1 MNMLRLLAKQNM
13 KYYKKRNIL
22 IGIAVFLTSFLVF
35 AILSVGVVFQ
45 HEQYAAINAYNPS
58 WHGKYTGITEDMAA
72 KIASNDNVGMWGI
85 YTDTAFTEISKRKK
99 VVYSYADGNAL
110 DMMRISLDKGRMP
123 ESENEIA
130 LDPGAAER
138 LGKTVEVGGR
148 ITLPYQVYRNGKKDY
163 IQEGEFIVTGLLK
176 AVDSDIKEYYQA
188 IVSKELL
195 EKEVPPE
202 QVFYQFL
209 FRIPE
214 DKIPSTNAARDI
226 IENIA
231 KEYGIHEDSVKV
243 NSYNLAANYA
253 DPDMYMVIF
262 VIICIVAFAGSIT
275 IYSIYYIG
283 TIERIKEY
291 GRLKA
296 AGMTSRELKKIVL
309 WEGTGIV
316 KRAAPAGIVA
326 GIIIEVAG
334 IIILHSITGDWL
346 KETREYISYSSL
358 IISHIGIMALAY
370 IITYITMYISI
381 RKPVRLVG
389 KITEMEAISCH
400 SAINNR
406 INNKKKKSVNKVNIS
421 HLVKNN
427 LASNKKRSIATI
439 LAMSATGILVMVM
452 STVISCTDSRLEADD
467 MCHGHYMLRQR
478 VEFNNEEHKEREWQN
493 VVSGNPFTQD
503 FLEKIKKLDG
513 VKGVDCFDSIYTE
526 IKELYSG
533 KYEIIG
539 VPEEN
544 KSFIM
549 DNIIEGSVSYEELES
564 GDKLVVDSR
573 AAKWWFGGLKPG
585 DKITYTTEI
594 DGKVIEKQA
603 EIAATGDFPIIF
615 PGFYTA
621 SRGFEDIS
629 SRNLCSV
636 LSIWGEEEYNK
647 ELADKLL
654 AIEEEDPLLMLSTW
668 QEQYEIAESNTL
680 SVTVFFSIFLGILGL
695 ICVMNMVNTMISSV
709 QRRKREIGMMQ
720 AVGMTDRQLFKM
732 LQTEGGFY
740 IFGTL
745 FITIAGGGL
754 MSYPVYRLAKEY
766 GILGV
771 HKYQFPFGAVF
782 VISCI
787 LAVLEVILVA
797 VMSHSV
803 KKEAIIDRIRFN
815 G

>member
-1 MNMLRLLAKQNM
+1 M
-13 KYYKKRNIL
+13 
-22 IGIAVFLTSFLVF
+22 
-35 AILSVGVVFQ
+35 
-45 HEQYAAINAYNPS
+45 
-58 WHGKYTGITEDMAA
+58 
-72 KIASNDNVGMWGI
+72 
-85 YTDTAFTEISKRKK
+85 
-99 VVYSYADGNAL
+99 
-110 DMMRISLDKGRMP
+110 
-123 ESENEIA
+123 
-130 LDPGAAER
+130 
-138 LGKTVEVGGR
+138 
-148 ITLPYQVYRNGKKDY
+148 
-163 IQEGEFIVTGLLK
+163 
-176 AVDSDIKEYYQA
+176 
-188 IVSKELL
+188 
-195 EKEVPPE
+195 PPE

-503 FLEKIKKLDG
+503 FLEKIK
-513 VKGVDCFDSIYTE
+513 
-526 IKELYSG
+526 
-533 KYEIIG
+533 
-539 VPEEN
+539 N
-544 KSFIM
+544 
-549 DNIIEGSVSYEELES
+549 
-564 GDKLVVDSR
+564 
-573 AAKWWFGGLKPG
+573 W
-585 DKITYTTEI
+585 
-594 DGKVIEKQA
+594 
-603 EIAATGDFPIIF
+603 
-615 PGFYTA
+615 
-621 SRGFEDIS
+621 
-629 SRNLCSV
+629 
-636 LSIWGEEEYNK
+636 
-647 ELADKLL
+647 
-654 AIEEEDPLLMLSTW
+654 
-668 QEQYEIAESNTL
+668 
-680 SVTVFFSIFLGILGL
+680 
-695 ICVMNMVNTMISSV
+695 MV
-709 QRRKREIGMMQ
+709 
-720 AVGMTDRQLFKM
+720 
-732 LQTEGGFY
+732 
-740 IFGTL
+740 
-745 FITIAGGGL
+745 
-754 MSYPVYRLAKEY
+754 
-766 GILGV
+766 
-771 HKYQFPFGAVF
+771 
-782 VISCI
+782 
-787 LAVLEVILVA
+787 
-797 VMSHSV
+797 
-803 KKEAIIDRIRFN
+803 
-815 G
+815 

>member
-35 AILSVGVVFQ
+35 ATLSVGVVFQ
-45 HEQYAAINAYNPS
+45 NEQYAYIKAYNPS
-58 WHGKYTGITEDMAA
+58 WHGKYTGITEDKAA
-72 KIASNDNVGMWGI
+72 EIASNGNIGKWGI
-85 YTDTAFTEISKRKK
+85 YADIAFTEISKRKK
-99 VVYSYADGNAL
+99 LVYSYADNNAL
-110 DMMRISLDKGRMP
+110 DMMRISLAKGRMP
-123 ESENEIA
+123 EKGNEIA
-130 LDPGAAER
+130 IDPGAAER
-138 LGKTVEVGGR
+138 IYKAVKPGDK

-163 IQEGEFIVTGLLK
+163 IQEGEFIVTGLLN
-176 AVDSDIKEYYQA
+176 AADSDIKEYYQA
-188 IVSKELL
+188 VVTKELL
-195 EKEVPPE
+195 EKEVPAK
-202 QVFYQFL
+202 QVFYNFL
-209 FRIPE
+209 FCIPE
-214 DKIPSTNAARDI
+214 EKIPSTDVASDI
-226 IENIA
+226 IENTA
-231 KEYGIHEDSVKV
+231 KEYEIHENNIKI
-243 NSYNLAANYA
+243 NLYTLAANYA
-253 DPDMYMVIF
+253 DPDMYMVIS
-262 VIICIVAFAGSIT
+262 VIICIVVFAGSIT

-283 TIERIKEY
+283 TIERVKEY

-296 AGMTSRELKKIVL
+296 AGMTSKELKKIVL

-316 KRAAPAGIVA
+316 KKAAPAGIVA
-326 GIIIEVAG
+326 GIIIEIAG
-334 IIILHSITGDWL
+334 TSLLHAASGDFLEGILP
-346 KETREYISYSSL
+346 YISYSAL
-358 IISHIGIMALAY
+358 ITSHIGIILLAY
-370 IITYITMYISI
+370 SITYITMYISI
-381 RKPVRLVG
+381 RKPVRFVG
-389 KITEMEAISCH
+389 KITEMEAINYH
-400 SAINNR
+400 SSTNNR
-406 INNKKKKSVNKVNIS
+406 TNTKKKKSVNNVNIS
-421 HLVKNN
+421 YIVKNN
-427 LASNKKRSIATI
+427 LKSNKKRSIATI

-452 STVISCTDSRLEADD
+452 ATVISCTDSRLEADD
-467 MCHGHYMLRQR
+467 MCYGHYMLRQR

-493 VVSGNPFTQD
+493 VVSSNPFTKN
-503 FLEKIKKLDG
+503 FLKKIKELDR
-513 VKGVDCFDSIYTE
+513 VEEVQCFDSIYAE

-549 DNIIEGSVSYEELES
+549 DNIIEGNISYEDLKS
-564 GDKLVVDSR
+564 GNKIVVDSR

-594 DGKVIEKQA
+594 GGKVIEKQA
-603 EIAATGDFPIIF
+603 EIAATGDFPIIL

-621 SRGFEDIS
+621 SSSFEDIS
-629 SRNLCSV
+629 SGNLCSV
-636 LSIWGEEEYNK
+636 ISIWGKEEYNK
-647 ELADKLL
+647 ELADKIL
-654 AIEEEDPLLMLSTW
+654 AIEEEEPLLRLSTW

-680 SVTVFFSIFLGILGL
+680 SITVFFSIFLGILGL

-732 LQTEGGFY
+732 LQIEGGFY

-771 HKYQFPFGAVF
+771 HKYQFPFVAVII
-782 VISCI
+782 ISCI
-787 LAVLEVILVA
+787 LAVLEIILVA